1 MQDQIN
7 QEPFLEDLRISFS
20 PCLFF
25 WVDQRFLSFLSW
37 LFLALIVPHKSSI
50 EKQQQMSEYYEW
62 LLNERT
68 PTQFNQRNL
77 LQIADRGNKAI
88 QNIINSI
95 SVILNWNYFKYFEM
109 MNTIHNY
116 IIQVMRKYRE
126 RLKMIFP
133 RF

>member
-7 QEPFLEDLRISFS
+7 QEPFLEDLRISFG

-77 LQIADRGNKAI
+77 LQIADQGI
-88 QNIINSI
+88 VI
-95 SVILNWNYFKYFEM
+95 SLTVNFGLLRRYF
-109 MNTIHNY
+109 
-116 IIQVMRKYRE
+116 
-126 RLKMIFP
+126 
-133 RF
+133 